1 MAREF
6 KGLRPDEEYEGVRY
20 EDLTDE
26 QRQMLDRMAQSAT
39 AAGNASVA
47 ARPQDPAFWMLLD
60 GHTSTPVVHRDGCYI
75 CEDAEFAQMGLPLC
89 RPCPECIRRRQACGA
104 CKGSGSTPDHT
115 PCTDCLAGG
124 FTGGLGHVP
133 ADDDACDE
141 CGEQDGEW
149 NYDDQGFVI
158 GLPPEQAI
166 AIWNVMHP
174 GSPR

>member
-20 EDLTDE
+20 EDLTEE
-26 QRQMLDRMAQSAT
+26 QRQMLGRMAQSAT

-89 RPCPECIRRRQACGA
+89 RPCPECIRA
-104 CKGSGSTPDHT
+104 GS
-115 PCTDCLAGG
+115 
-124 FTGGLGHVP
+124 GLGHVP

-141 CGEQDGEW
+141 CGAQDGPW
-149 NYDDQGFVI
+149 NYDEEGFVT
-158 GLPPEQAI
+158 GLSREQAI